1 MYALT
6 DRCWYSKTHVAA
18 ESCTAC
24 GVREVSICRD
34 VCNDTLRD
42 MEDMSQRRQFSARQT
57 LFNEGDR
64 ADMLFNVLRGMVRL
78 YKLLS
83 NGRRQI
89 VGFALPGDF
98 LGLALEQTY
107 KVSADAITEVE
118 VCRFERRAFVNCVEN
133 RPDLLRSLH
142 AATSHELETGQEQM
156 VLLGRRSAEERVA
169 AFLLA
174 LRQRYQRIGACDAT
188 LWMPMTRQDVA
199 DYCGLTL
206 ETVSRTFSKL
216 ARDKLILIVPDGVRL
231 IMIDRLQRLIA

>member
-6 DRCWYSKTHVAA
+6 DRCWYSKTHVGA

-24 GVREVSICRD
+24 GVRDVSICRS
-34 VCNDTLRD
+34 VCDETLRD

-57 LFNEGDR
+57 IFSEGDR
-64 ADMLFNVLRGMVRL
+64 AEMLFNVLRGMVRL

-98 LGLALEQTY
+98 LGLSLEANY

-142 AATSHELETGQEQM
+142 TATSHELESGQEQM

-216 ARDKLILIVPDGVRL
+216 AREKLILIVPDGVRL